1 MSLRFVATSLC
12 LILTGAF
19 VWHRTPGGAAGLNNQ
34 GGQDSLGQSAERA
47 LIVISSE
54 DGAAAPVPDRL
65 SEDTEVHFEETATGN
80 SEPLMSRGLP
90 TKVET
95 GDSLR
100 LLASD
105 YLGSSERWHELYE
118 LNRDRIKRPE
128 LLYAG
133 MTLYLPEGIQP
144 MTQDERVRRRW
155 RRAMAD
161 WNTEAYTVAPGDT
174 LQSIAADKLKN
185 AGRWQEIYYLNDL
198 DGVEPH
204 QSLTL
209 GQVIRIPVLVDVP
222 EGIGCAGY

>member
-1 MSLRFVATSLC
+1 MSLRFMVTSLC

-19 VWHRTPGGAAGLNNQ
+19 VWHRTSGGAAGLNNQ
-34 GGQDSLGQSAERA
+34 GGQDSGGHSAERA
-47 LIVISSE
+47 LIAISE
-54 DGAAAPVPDRL
+54 DRVAAPVPGRL
-65 SEDTEVHFEETATGN
+65 TEEDHFKGTDTGN
-80 SEPLMSRGLP
+80 SEPLMARGLP
-90 TKVET
+90 IKVET

-118 LNRDRIKRPE
+118 LNRDRIKRPD

-144 MTQDERVRRRW
+144 MTQDERVRHRW
-155 RRAMAD
+155 RRAMTD
-161 WNTEAYTVAPGDT
+161 WNTEEYTVARGDT
-174 LQSIAADKLKN
+174 LHSIAAEKLKH
-185 AGRWQEIYYLNDL
+185 ARRWQEIYYLNDL

-204 QSLTL
+204 QSLTP
-209 GQVIRIPVLVDVP
+209 GQVIRVPALADVP